1 MGANLQPA
9 NGAVIVDP
17 YLGRVI
23 AWGHDNTTI
32 PTQSP
37 HSHNLLTS
45 KEQSEHVKA
54 EDGNMEESFP
64 RVPSQFFKFEG
75 SASNGLGVSS
85 NLLGWHPLRHAV
97 MAAID
102 MAASR
107 DRSLFPSD
115 VAIGRTNDSGAE
127 DEFQTGTVAKK
138 ARTEVQVS
146 F

>member
-1 MGANLQPA
+1 MQNLQPA

-32 PTQSP
+32 LMQSP
-37 HSHNLLTS
+37 HPHNMLTS
-45 KEQSEHVKA
+45 TEQSELAKTKN
-54 EDGNMEESFP
+54 GNMGKSFL
-64 RVPSQFFKFEG
+64 RVPSKISKFEG
-75 SASNGLGVSS
+75 SALNGLGGSS

-115 VAIGRTNDSGAE
+115 AAFGGTHDSGAE
-127 DEFQTGTVAKK
+127 DEFETGTVAKK
-138 ARTEVQVS
+138 ARIEIGVS

>member
-1 MGANLQPA
+1 M
-9 NGAVIVDP
+9 
-17 YLGRVI
+17 I

-32 PTQSP
+32 LTQSP
-37 HSHNLLTS
+37 HIDNLLTS
-45 KEQSEHVKA
+45 KEQSELVKA
-54 EDGNMEESFP
+54 EDGNMEKSFP
-64 RVPSQFFKFEG
+64 RVPSQFSKFEG
-75 SASNGLGVSS
+75 SALNGLGVSS

-115 VAIGRTNDSGAE
+115 AAIGKTYDSGAE

-138 ARTEVQVS
+138 ARTEIGVS

>member
-1 MGANLQPA
+1 MQPA

-32 PTQSP
+32 PTKSS
-37 HSHNLLTS
+37 HSHNLFTS
-45 KEQSEHVKA
+45 KEQSELVKA
-54 EDGNMEESFP
+54 EDGNMEKSLP
-64 RVPSQFFKFEG
+64 RVPSQFPKFEG
-75 SASNGLGVSS
+75 PALNGICVSS
-85 NLLGWHPLRHAV
+85 NLLGWHPLRHAA

-115 VAIGRTNDSGAE
+115 AAIGRTDDSGAE

-138 ARTEVQVS
+138 ARTEIGVS

>member
-1 MGANLQPA
+1 M
-9 NGAVIVDP
+9 
-17 YLGRVI
+17 I

-32 PTQSP
+32 LTQSP
-37 HSHNLLTS
+37 HIDNLLTS
-45 KEQSEHVKA
+45 KEQSELVKA
-54 EDGNMEESFP
+54 EFSKKSFP
-64 RVPSQFFKFEG
+64 RVPSQFSKFEG
-75 SASNGLGVSS
+75 SALNGLGVSS

-115 VAIGRTNDSGAE
+115 AAIGRTYDSGAE

-138 ARTEVQVS
+138 ARTEIGVS